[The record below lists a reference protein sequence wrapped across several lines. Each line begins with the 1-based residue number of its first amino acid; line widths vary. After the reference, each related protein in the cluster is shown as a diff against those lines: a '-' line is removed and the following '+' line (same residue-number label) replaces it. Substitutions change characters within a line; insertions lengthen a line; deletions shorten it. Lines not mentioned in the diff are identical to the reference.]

1 MSSFDR
7 NDVNFTDSS
16 DNFKANGAYLEI
28 EDTRGNSFGNTGND
42 GKNKIKFK
50 AFLTGLQDNFTSN
63 WNSEE
68 VYGRMDPIH
77 TFQNTTREISVSLVI
92 PSVSYSEGVDNLRR
106 IHDLEKLM
114 YPNYETNESITTI
127 TEAPVFKVKF
137 ANLIQDAKTGE
148 GLHCVIPSVS
158 FNPNVDMGFYA
169 DNTKKFKQLVP
180 KEMTLDLT
188 LKVLHMHELGWN
200 NKNFAAASN
209 FPQNAAPKEAR
220 GMVMG
225 NTGLSLDNSPITTK
239 LKKGIKVAEI
249 LSQEQILN
257 IRGRE

>member
-114 YPNYETNESITTI
+114 YPNYETNERKYETT
-127 TEAPVFKVKF
+127 
-137 ANLIQDAKTGE
+137 
-148 GLHCVIPSVS
+148 
-158 FNPNVDMGFYA
+158 FNI
-169 DNTKKFKQLVP
+169 
-180 KEMTLDLT
+180 
-188 LKVLHMHELGWN
+188 KVLGYLIGDG
-200 NKNFAAASN
+200 KNQKKPRVARREN
-209 FPQNAAPKEAR
+209 PVKVRFPRER
-220 GMVMG
+220 VMIG
-225 NTGLSLDNSPITTK
+225 DIDD
-239 LKKGIKVAEI
+239 VF
-249 LSQEQILN
+249 
-257 IRGRE
+257 